1 MMVGDML
8 NKNTLAKG
16 ISGCEVVYNF
26 AAIADSDEALINSI
40 ETTKINVLGN
50 AKLYISTA

>member
-16 ISGCEVVYNF
+16 ISGSEVIYNF
-26 AAIADSDEALINSI
+26 AAIADLDEALINSI
-40 ETTKINVLGN
+40 ETTKIHVLGN